1 MYNMVT
7 SWSRQLCCFYLLRL
21 IKFFVLHWRLSQP
34 WKHFFFLSPE
44 MGYRS
49 SWDLRKNT
57 AEFITGKISTYI
69 KPRETFHD
77 KTYDTQS
84 EEFTG
89 ILTFIKLKIKQ
100 NLNRQVF
107 QVNEF
112 TINLSYFDLINL
124 FAVNN
129 LGS

>member
-21 IKFFVLHWRLSQP
+21 SFSYCTGVYHNLESI
-34 WKHFFFLSPE
+34 FFLSPE

>member
-1 MYNMVT
+1 
-7 SWSRQLCCFYLLRL
+7 
-21 IKFFVLHWRLSQP
+21 
-34 WKHFFFLSPE
+34 